1 MYKSYFRKW
10 KYHVNPLPK
19 YNDFI
24 DYVDKKLL
32 PLGFKK
38 KKLVYHKMGN
48 SRYMAIV

>member
-32 PLGFKK
+32 PLGFKRRNWYIARWGIQDIW
-38 KKLVYHKMGN
+38 L
-48 SRYMAIV
+48 